1 MTLFTLIYQP
11 IVPFA
16 IGFFLSRFPLV
27 AFERR
32 VNLSQTKMRNRAHF
46 SSSCFTFPTRAVKCK
61 PCCGSTETG
70 I

>member
-1 MTLFTLIYQP
+1 MFTLIYQP

-27 AFERR
+27 AFEHR

-46 SSSCFTFPTRAVKCK
+46 SSSCFTFP
-61 PCCGSTETG
+61 